1 MIMKS
6 QLTFSYLYSRYAL
19 RRILKLHFIC
29 SSENL
34 ETVETS
40 LEQSK
45 LAPQKSLKN
54 QGSFDVSKDFFSSS
68 KTKTTTA
75 VSLV

>member
-6 QLTFSYLYSRYAL
+6 QLTFSDFCSRYAL
-19 RRILKLHFIC
+19 SRISKLQFIG
-29 SSENL
+29 SSEKKG
-34 ETVETS
+34 TVETN

-54 QGSFDVSKDFFSSS
+54 QGSFDVSKDFFLQV
-68 KTKTTTA
+68 KLKQQQQRH
-75 VSLV
+75 

>member
-6 QLTFSYLYSRYAL
+6 QLKFSDSYSRYAL
-19 RRILKLHFIC
+19 SRVLKLHFIC
-29 SSENL
+29 SSEKL

-54 QGSFDVSKDFFSSS
+54 QGSFDVSKDFFLQV
-68 KTKTTTA
+68 KLKQQQQCH
-75 VSLV
+75 